1 MTEVRV
7 GIVGMGVQGSLYANI
22 LTGTSIPYMPPIK
35 KPEGL
40 VLTAVSSRSEQAKEF
55 ASHLDKVTFFHDWR
69 AMIDSDLC
77 DAIIITVPHYL
88 HHEVAIYAL
97 EAGLHVLCE
106 KPADVRA
113 SDVEKMIAVRD
124 QMNAARV
131 VRSETGTAETHP
143 LALATLFNQRTNPLF
158 RRLQNIIWTGEL
170 GEMRRVNW
178 ICNNWWR
185 PDSYYKSNNWRATWS
200 GEGGGITVNQ
210 IPHQLDLLN
219 MLCGVPSRVYS
230 INRYGAHR
238 DIHVE
243 NDVTISLEYPNGA
256 TGVFIASTHDPL
268 GTDRLEL
275 DFNKG
280 KIVVE
285 NSNNATIYR
294 FLQSEEEWNESL
306 SMRDLMMMRQNPD
319 NLYEVEEIKVNN
331 TYGTEYVDI
340 FENFAN
346 HILVGEPLFATMEDG
361 LREVQL
367 ANSIQLSG
375 WTRMPIDH
383 PSNAGAYD
391 AWLDSKIKEEGA

>member
-1 MTEVRV
+1 MTEVRI

-35 KPEGL
+35 KPEHMI
-40 VLTAVSSRSEQAKEF
+40 LTAVSSRSEQAKEF
-55 ASHLDKVTFFHDWR
+55 ASHLEGVTYYSDWR
-69 AMIDSDLC
+69 AMIDSGLC

-97 EAGLHVLCE
+97 EAGIHVLCE

-113 SDVEKMIAVRD
+113 SDVEKMIAARD
-124 QMNAARV
+124 SSKEHGLN
-131 VRSETGTAETHP
+131 GG

-158 RRLQNIIWTGEL
+158 RRLKKIIWTGEL

-185 PDSYYKSNNWRATWS
+185 PDSYYKSNNWRATWT

-219 MLCGVPSRVYS
+219 MLCGIPSKVYS

-256 TGVFIASTHDPL
+256 TGVFVACTHDPL
-268 GTDRLEL
+268 GTDRLEV

-285 NSNNATIYR
+285 NSNQATIYR
-294 FLQSEEEWNESL
+294 FNQSEEEWNESM

-319 NLYEVEEIKVNN
+319 NLYEVEEIKVSPA
-331 TYGTEYVDI
+331 YGTEYVDI

-346 HILVGEPLFATMEDG
+346 HIITGEPLFATMEDG

-375 WTRMPIDH
+375 WTGMPVEH
-383 PSNAGAYD
+383 PSSSGAYD

>member
-22 LTGTSIPYMPPIK
+22 LTGNSIPYMPPIR
-35 KPEGL
+35 KPENI
-40 VLTAVSSRSEQAKEF
+40 VLTAVSSRSEQSKEF
-55 ASHLDKVTFFHDWR
+55 SSHLCGVTYFSDWK

-88 HHEVAIYAL
+88 HHEIAIYAL
-97 EAGLHVLCE
+97 EAGKHVLCE

-113 SDVEKMIAVRD
+113 SDVSKMIAARD
-124 QMNAARV
+124 ASN
-131 VRSETGTAETHP
+131 G

-158 RRLQNIIWTGEL
+158 RRIKDIISSGEL

-185 PDSYYKSNNWRATWS
+185 PDSYYKSNAWRGTWS

-210 IPHQLDLLN
+210 IPHQLDLVN
-219 MLCGVPSRVYS
+219 MLCGAASRVYS
-230 INRYGAHR
+230 VNRYGCHR
-238 DIHVE
+238 DITVE
-243 NDVTISLEYPNGA
+243 NDVTVTLEYPNGA
-256 TGVFIASTHDPL
+256 TGVFIACTHDPL

-275 DFNKG
+275 DFDKG

-285 NSNNATIYR
+285 NSNQAQIYR
-294 FLQSEEEWNESL
+294 FHQSEQEWNDSL

-319 NLYEVEEIKVNN
+319 NLYQIEEIK
-331 TYGTEYVDI
+331 TAPTFGTEYVDI
-340 FENFAN
+340 FENFAS
-346 HILVGEPLFATMEDG
+346 HILTGEPLFATMEDG

-375 WTRMPIDH
+375 WTGTPVDN
-383 PSNAGAYD
+383 PSSAEAYD
-391 AWLDSKIKEEGA
+391 TWLESKIKEEKTENI

>member
-1 MTEVRV
+1 MLDRRDFYMTEIRL

-22 LTGTSIPYMPPIK
+22 LTGASIPYMPPIK
-35 KPEGL
+35 KPEGC

-55 ASHLDKVTFFHDWR
+55 ASHLDGVTYFSDWKE
-69 AMIDSDLC
+69 MIDSDLC
-77 DAIIITVPHYL
+77 DAIVITVPHYL
-88 HHEVAIYAL
+88 HHDVAVYAL
-97 EAGLHVLCE
+97 EAGKHVLCE

-113 SDVEKMIAVRD
+113 SDVEKMIQA
-124 QMNAARV
+124 QKKSSN
-131 VRSETGTAETHP
+131 

-158 RRLQNIIWTGEL
+158 RRLEELVRSGEL

-185 PDSYYKSNNWRATWS
+185 PDSYYKSNDWRGTWT

-219 MLCGVPSRVYS
+219 MLCGAPSRVYS
-230 INRYGAHR
+230 INRYGCHR
-238 DIHVE
+238 DITVE
-243 NDVTISLEYPNGA
+243 NDVTITLEYPNGA
-256 TGVFIASTHDPL
+256 TGVFVACTHDPL

-275 DFNKG
+275 NFDKG
-280 KIVVE
+280 KIIVE
-285 NSNNATIYR
+285 NSNQATVYR
-294 FLQSEEEWNESL
+294 FHQSEQEWNDTL

-319 NLYEVEEIKVNN
+319 NLYSVEEIKANL

-346 HILVGEPLFATMEDG
+346 HILCGEPLLATMEDG

-375 WTRMPIDH
+375 WLGAPVEH
-383 PSNAGAYD
+383 PSSAEEYNT
-391 AWLDSKIKEEGA
+391 WLEKMIESEK

>member
-1 MTEVRV
+1 MTEVRI

-22 LTGTSIPYMPPIK
+22 LTGTSIPYMPPIR

-40 VLTAVSSRSEQAKEF
+40 ALTAVSSRSEQAKEF
-55 ASHLDKVTFFHDWR
+55 ASHLEGVTYFSDWKE
-69 AMIDSDLC
+69 MIDSNLC
-77 DAIIITVPHYL
+77 DAIVITVPHYL

-97 EAGLHVLCE
+97 NAGKHVLCE

-113 SDVEKMIAVRD
+113 SDVEKMISARD
-124 QMNAARV
+124 KANAAITE
-131 VRSETGTAETHP
+131 SGKQKA

-158 RRLQNIIWTGEL
+158 RRIKELIASGEL
-170 GEMRRVNW
+170 GELRRVNW

-185 PDSYYKSNNWRATWS
+185 PDSYYKSNNWRGTWT

-219 MLCGVPSRVYS
+219 MLCGTPSRVYS
-230 INRYGAHR
+230 VNRYGAHR
-238 DIHVE
+238 DITVE
-243 NDVTISLEYPNGA
+243 NDVTVSLEYPNGA
-256 TGVFIASTHDPL
+256 TGVFIACTHDPL

-275 DFNKG
+275 DFDKG

-285 NSNNATIYR
+285 NSNQAIVYR
-294 FLQSEEEWNESL
+294 FHQTEQEWNASL

-319 NLYEVEEIKVNN
+319 NLYSTEEIKVNP

-346 HILVGEPLFATMEDG
+346 HILVGEPLFATIEDG

-375 WTRMPIDH
+375 WTGVPVEN
-383 PSNAGAYD
+383 PSSMGAYD
-391 AWLDSKIKEEGA
+391 AWLETKIKEEKS

>member
-1 MTEVRV
+1 MTEIRI

-55 ASHLDKVTFFHDWR
+55 ASHLEGVTYFNSWE
-69 AMIDSDLC
+69 AMIDSGLC
-77 DAIIITVPHYL
+77 DAIVITVPHSL

-113 SDVEKMIAVRD
+113 SDVEKMIVARD
-124 QMNAARV
+124 GVNASRGTD
-131 VRSETGTAETHP
+131 TGSAP

-158 RRLQNIIWTGEL
+158 RRLKTLIWTGDL

-185 PDSYYKSNNWRATWS
+185 PDSYYKSNNWRGTWA

-219 MLCGVPSRVYS
+219 MLCGAPSRVYS
-230 INRYGAHR
+230 INRYGCHR
-238 DIHVE
+238 DIAVE
-243 NDVTISLEYPNGA
+243 NDVTVSLEYPNGA
-256 TGVFIASTHDPL
+256 TGVFIACTHDPL

-275 DFNKG
+275 DFDKG

-285 NSNNATIYR
+285 NSSQATIYR
-294 FLQSEEEWNESL
+294 FHQSEQEWNESL

-319 NLYEVEEIKVNN
+319 NLYSVEEIKVSP

-340 FENFAN
+340 FENFAS
-346 HILVGEPLFATMEDG
+346 HILTGEPLFATMEDG

-375 WTRMPIDH
+375 WTGMPVEN
-383 PSNAGAYD
+383 PSNTSAYD
-391 AWLDSKIKEEGA
+391 AWLDSKIKEEKQD

>member
-1 MTEVRV
+1 MYLGGDFMTEVRI

-40 VLTAVSSRSEQAKEF
+40 SLTAVSSRSAQAKEF
-55 ASHLDKVTFFHDWR
+55 ASHLEGVTYFSDWKE
-69 AMIDSDLC
+69 MIDSPLC

-97 EAGLHVLCE
+97 QAGKHVLCE

-113 SDVEKMIAVRD
+113 SDVAKMIAARD
-124 QMNAARV
+124 AA
-131 VRSETGTAETHP
+131 EKKLT
-143 LALATLFNQRTNPLF
+143 LATLFNQRTNPLF
-158 RRLQNIIWTGEL
+158 RRLSEIIHSGEL

-185 PDSYYKSNNWRATWS
+185 PDSYYKSNAWRGTWS

-219 MLCGVPSRVYS
+219 LLCGSPSRVYS
-230 INRYGAHR
+230 INRYGCHR
-238 DIHVE
+238 DITVE
-243 NDVTISLEYPNGA
+243 NDVTVSLEYPNGA
-256 TGVFIASTHDPL
+256 TGVFIACTHDSL

-275 DFNKG
+275 DFDKG

-285 NSNNATIYR
+285 NSNQATVYR
-294 FLQSEEEWNESL
+294 FHQSEQTWNEEL

-319 NLYEVEEIKVNN
+319 NLYQAEEIKIST
-331 TYGTEYVDI
+331 TYGSEYVDI
-340 FENFAN
+340 FENFAS
-346 HILVGEPLFATMEDG
+346 HIRIGTPLFATMEDG

-375 WTRMPIDH
+375 WTGMPVEN
-383 PSNAGAYD
+383 PSSMEAYD
-391 AWLDSKIKEEGA
+391 AWLTCKIKEEGGN

>member
-1 MTEVRV
+1 MKEIRI

-55 ASHLDKVTFFHDWR
+55 ASHLEGVTYFSQWE
-69 AMIDSDLC
+69 AMIDSGLC
-77 DAIIITVPHYL
+77 DAIVITVPHYL
-88 HHEVAIYAL
+88 HHEVTIYAL

-113 SDVEKMIAVRD
+113 SDVEKMIATRD
-124 QMNAARV
+124 TANASRALAGEA
-131 VRSETGTAETHP
+131 SP

-158 RRLQNIIWTGEL
+158 RRLKTLIWTGEL

-185 PDSYYKSNNWRATWS
+185 PDSYYKSNNWRGTWS

-219 MLCGVPSRVYS
+219 MLCGAPSRVYS
-230 INRYGAHR
+230 INRYGCHR
-238 DIHVE
+238 DIAVE
-243 NDVTISLEYPNGA
+243 NDVTVSLEYPNGA
-256 TGVFIASTHDPL
+256 TGVFIACTHDPL

-275 DFNKG
+275 DFDKG

-285 NSNNATIYR
+285 NSNQASIYR
-294 FLQSEEEWNESL
+294 FHQSEPEWNVSL

-319 NLYEVEEIKVNN
+319 NLYEVEEIKIAP

-340 FENFAN
+340 FENFAS
-346 HILVGEPLFATMEDG
+346 HILSGEPLFATMEDG

-375 WTRMPIDH
+375 WTGMPVDN
-383 PSNAGAYD
+383 PSSAGAYD
-391 AWLDSKIKEEGA
+391 AWLESKIRGEKSENI

>member
-1 MTEVRV
+1 MTEVRI

-22 LTGTSIPYMPPIK
+22 LTGASIPYMPPIK

-55 ASHLDKVTFFHDWR
+55 ASHLDGVTYFSDWKE
-69 AMIDSDLC
+69 MIDSDLC
-77 DAIIITVPHYL
+77 DAIVITVPHYL
-88 HHEVAIYAL
+88 HHDVAIYAL
-97 EAGLHVLCE
+97 HAGKHVLCE

-113 SDVEKMIAVRD
+113 SDVLKMIATRD
-124 QMNAARV
+124 VVNTSRV
-131 VRSETGTAETHP
+131 DVVGSGKDSKLT
-143 LALATLFNQRTNPLF
+143 LATLFNQRTNPLF
-158 RRLQNIIWTGEL
+158 RRLKEIIDSGEL
-170 GEMRRVNW
+170 GELRHMNW

-185 PDSYYKSNNWRATWS
+185 PDNYYKSNTWRGTWT

-219 MLCGVPSRVYS
+219 MLCGAPSRVYS
-230 INRYGAHR
+230 VNRYGCHR
-238 DIHVE
+238 DITVE
-243 NDVTISLEYPNGA
+243 NDVTVTLEYPNGA
-256 TGVFIASTHDPL
+256 TGVFVACTHDPL

-275 DFNKG
+275 DFDKG

-285 NSNNATIYR
+285 NSNQATVYR
-294 FLQSEEEWNESL
+294 FNQSEQEWNETL

-319 NLYEVEEIKVNN
+319 NLYQTEEIKIAP

-340 FENFAN
+340 FENFAS
-346 HILVGEPLFATMEDG
+346 HILIGEPLFATMEDG

-375 WTRMPIDH
+375 WLGAPVEN
-383 PSNAGAYD
+383 PSSTEEYNE
-391 AWLDSKIKEEGA
+391 WLEKMIKKEGA

>member
-1 MTEVRV
+1 MTEVRL

-22 LTGTSIPYMPPIK
+22 LTGTSIPYMPPIQ
-35 KPEGL
+35 KPKRC

-55 ASHLDKVTFFHDWR
+55 ASHLEGVTYFSDWKE
-69 AMIDSDLC
+69 MIDSDLC
-77 DAIIITVPHYL
+77 DAIVITVPHYL
-88 HHEVAIYAL
+88 HHDVAVYAL
-97 EAGLHVLCE
+97 EAGKHVLCE

-113 SDVEKMIAVRD
+113 SDVTKMIDARD
-124 QMNAARV
+124 KANASRTATGH
-131 VRSETGTAETHP
+131 SEEKP

-158 RRLQNIIWTGEL
+158 RRLKEIISSNEL
-170 GEMRRVNW
+170 GELRRVNW

-185 PDSYYKSNNWRATWS
+185 PDSYYKSNAWRGSWT

-219 MLCGVPSRVYS
+219 MLCGAPTRVYS
-230 INRYGAHR
+230 VNRYGCHR
-238 DIHVE
+238 DITVE
-243 NDVTISLEYPNGA
+243 NDVTVTLEYPNGA
-256 TGVFIASTHDPL
+256 TGVFIACTHDPL

-275 DFNKG
+275 NFDKG

-285 NSNNATIYR
+285 NSNYATVYR
-294 FLQSEEEWNESL
+294 FNQSEQEWNESL

-319 NLYEVEEIKVNN
+319 NLYQTEEIKIAP

-346 HILVGEPLFATMEDG
+346 HILCGEPLFATMEDG

-375 WTRMPIDH
+375 WTGVAVDN
-383 PSNAGAYD
+383 PSSTGAYD
-391 AWLDSKIKEEGA
+391 AWLETKIKEEKEGA

>member
-1 MTEVRV
+1 MKDIRI
-7 GIVGMGVQGSLYANI
+7 GIVGMGIQGSLYANI

-40 VLTAVSSRSEQAKEF
+40 LLTAVSSRSEQAKEF
-55 ASHLDKVTFFHDWR
+55 ASHLEGVTYFSSWE
-69 AMIDSDLC
+69 AMIDSGLC
-77 DAIIITVPHYL
+77 DAIVITVPHYL
-88 HHEVAIYAL
+88 HHDVTIHAL

-124 QMNAARV
+124 TINAARALEDGV
-131 VRSETGTAETHP
+131 QP

-158 RRLQNIIWTGEL
+158 RQLKGLIWAGEFGEL
-170 GEMRRVNW
+170 RHANW

-185 PDSYYKSNNWRATWS
+185 PDSYYRSNNWRGTWT

-219 MLCGVPSRVYS
+219 MLCGAPSRVYS
-230 INRYGAHR
+230 INRYGCHR
-238 DIHVE
+238 DISVE
-243 NDVTISLEYPNGA
+243 NDVTVSLEYPNGA
-256 TGVFIASTHDPL
+256 TGVFVACTHDPL

-275 DFNKG
+275 DFDKG
-280 KIVVE
+280 KVVVE
-285 NSNNATIYR
+285 NSTQATIYR
-294 FLQSEEEWNESL
+294 FHQSEQEWNASL

-319 NLYEVEEIKVNN
+319 NLYEVEEIKVTL
-331 TYGTEYVDI
+331 TYGAEYVEI

-346 HILVGEPLFATMEDG
+346 HILTGEPLFATMEDG

-375 WTRMPIDH
+375 WTGVAVDN
-383 PSNAGAYD
+383 PSSTGAYN
-391 AWLDSKIKEEGA
+391 AWLDTKIREEKEGA

>member
-1 MTEVRV
+1 MTEVRI

-22 LTGTSIPYMPPIK
+22 LTGASIPYMPPIK

-40 VLTAVSSRSEQAKEF
+40 ILTAVSSRSEQAKEF
-55 ASHLDKVTFFHDWR
+55 ASHLEGVTYFSDWKE
-69 AMIDSDLC
+69 MIDSGIC
-77 DAIIITVPHYL
+77 DAIVITVPHYL
-88 HHEVAIYAL
+88 HHEVAVYAL
-97 EAGLHVLCE
+97 NAGKHVLCE

-113 SDVEKMIAVRD
+113 SDVEKMIAARD
-124 QMNAARV
+124 NTNADI
-131 VRSETGTAETHP
+131 AESGKQKE

-158 RRLQNIIWTGEL
+158 RRLKELVHSGEL
-170 GEMRRVNW
+170 GEMRRANW

-185 PDSYYKSNNWRATWS
+185 PDSYYKSNAWRGTWA

-219 MLCGVPSRVYS
+219 MLCGAPSRVYS
-230 INRYGAHR
+230 VNRYGSHR
-238 DIHVE
+238 DITVE
-243 NDVTISLEYPNGA
+243 NDVTVTLEYPNGA
-256 TGVFIASTHDPL
+256 TGVFIACTHDPL

-275 DFNKG
+275 NFDKG

-285 NSNNATIYR
+285 NSNQATIYR
-294 FLQSEEEWNESL
+294 FHQSEQEWNESL

-319 NLYEVEEIKVNN
+319 NLYHVEEIKISP

-346 HILVGEPLFATMEDG
+346 HILYGEPLFATMEDG

-375 WTRMPIDH
+375 WTGVPVEN
-383 PSNAGAYD
+383 PSSMKEYD
-391 AWLDSKIKEEGA
+391 AWLEKMIQNEKEGA

>member
-1 MTEVRV
+1 MTEVRI

-40 VLTAVSSRSEQAKEF
+40 RLTAVSSRSEQAKDF
-55 ASHLDKVTFFHDWR
+55 ASHLDGVTYFSSWE
-69 AMIDSDLC
+69 AMIDSGIC
-77 DAIIITVPHYL
+77 DGIIITVPHFL

-97 EAGLHVLCE
+97 NAGVHVLCE

-113 SDVEKMIAVRD
+113 SDVEKMILARD
-124 QMNAARV
+124 ASDKGN
-131 VRSETGTAETHP
+131 GN

-158 RRLQNIIWTGEL
+158 RRLKNLIWAGEF

-185 PDSYYKSNNWRATWS
+185 PDSYYKSNAWRGTWT

-219 MLCGVPSRVYS
+219 MLCGTPTRVYS
-230 INRYGAHR
+230 INHYGSHR
-238 DIHVE
+238 DITVE
-243 NDVTISLEYPNGA
+243 NDVTVSLEYPNGA
-256 TGVFIASTHDPL
+256 TGVFIACTHDPL

-275 DFNKG
+275 DFDKG

-285 NSNNATIYR
+285 NSNHATIYR
-294 FLQSEEEWNESL
+294 FHQSEQEWNESL

-319 NLYEVEEIKVNN
+319 NLYDVEEIKINN

-346 HILVGEPLFATMEDG
+346 HILIGEPLFATMEDG

-375 WTRMPIDH
+375 WTGMPVDH
-383 PSNAGAYD
+383 PSNTGAYD
-391 AWLDSKIKEEGA
+391 AWLESKIKEEK

>member
-1 MTEVRV
+1 MTEVRI

-55 ASHLDKVTFFHDWR
+55 ASHLEGVTYFNSWE

-77 DAIIITVPHYL
+77 DAIIITVPHSL

-97 EAGLHVLCE
+97 QAGKHVLCE

-124 QMNAARV
+124 NINASRV
-131 VRSETGTAETHP
+131 VDGKPVP

-158 RRLQNIIWTGEL
+158 RRLKTLIWTGEL

-185 PDSYYKSNNWRATWS
+185 PDSYYKSNNWRGTWS

-210 IPHQLDLLN
+210 IPHQLDLLD
-219 MLCGVPSRVYS
+219 MLCGAPSRVYS
-230 INRYGAHR
+230 INRYGCHR
-238 DIHVE
+238 DIAVE
-243 NDVTISLEYPNGA
+243 NDVTVSLEYPNGA
-256 TGVFIASTHDPL
+256 TGVFIACTHDPL

-275 DFNKG
+275 DFDKG
-280 KIVVE
+280 KIVVD
-285 NSNNATIYR
+285 NSNQATIYR
-294 FLQSEEEWNESL
+294 FHQSEQEWNESL

-319 NLYEVEEIKVNN
+319 NLYDVEEIKMNP

-346 HILVGEPLFATMEDG
+346 HILTGEPLFATMEDG
-361 LREVQL
+361 LKEVQL

-375 WTRMPIDH
+375 WTGVPVEN
-383 PSNAGAYD
+383 PSSSGAYD
-391 AWLDSKIKEEGA
+391 AWLDSKIKEEKS

>member
-1 MTEVRV
+1 MTEVRI

-22 LTGTSIPYMPPIK
+22 LTGTSIPYMPTIK

-55 ASHLDKVTFFHDWR
+55 ASHLEGVTYFDDWKE
-69 AMIDSDLC
+69 MIDSGLC
-77 DAIIITVPHYL
+77 DAIVITVPHYL
-88 HHEVAIYAL
+88 HHDVAIYAL
-97 EAGLHVLCE
+97 KAGKHVLCE

-113 SDVEKMIAVRD
+113 SDVLQMIAVRD
-124 QMNAARV
+124 AAG
-131 VRSETGTAETHP
+131 EKLT
-143 LALATLFNQRTNPLF
+143 LATLFNQRTNPLF
-158 RRLQNIIWTGEL
+158 RRLKELIYSGEL

-185 PDSYYKSNNWRATWS
+185 PDSYYKSNAWRGTWT

-219 MLCGVPSRVYS
+219 MLCGAPSRVYS
-230 INRYGAHR
+230 INRYGCHR
-238 DIHVE
+238 DITVE
-243 NDVTISLEYPNGA
+243 NDVTVSLEYPNGA
-256 TGVFIASTHDPL
+256 TGVFIACTHDPL

-275 DFNKG
+275 DFDKG
-280 KIVVE
+280 KILVE
-285 NSNNATIYR
+285 NSNQATIYR
-294 FLQSEEEWNESL
+294 FHQSEQEWNETL

-319 NLYEVEEIKVNN
+319 NLYDLEEIKVNP

-375 WTRMPIDH
+375 WTGTPVEN
-383 PSNAGAYD
+383 PSSPETYNT
-391 AWLDSKIKEEGA
+391 WLEKMIQTESHE